1 MITIQDALN
10 IVLENIPSSEF
21 EELELINAHG
31 KRLAEDIYSPF
42 ASPRFNNS
50 TMDGYAIKWKD
61 YQNLSAEGQDKK
73 SLRISGESKAGVSYK
88 NEVTN
93 GDAVAIS
100 TGARVP
106 EGTDVVIPIEDIEK
120 TGDEIRIKN
129 HAEKFQNIR
138 FTGEEYK
145 ADELLIQ
152 KDTNLSSAQL
162 GLLASIGKS
171 KVKVYK
177 SPQVSIIM
185 TGTELNYGDQEI
197 EEDKIFDSNGVMIST
212 AVKECGGNPI
222 LSAIVEDDL
231 SSTIEILERAEEIS
245 DIILFTGGVSVGE
258 HDYVKNAAKECGF
271 KEMFWRVKQKPGKPL
286 FFAVKQGNKRTKLLF
301 GLPGNPVS
309 AYICFFH
316 YAAQVIYRMNCSE
329 LLCKRIYTLSS
340 LQIVNKKDR
349 AQFLRVKL
357 VNEDNALKFEVLNR
371 QDSYMITSISGADGY
386 IIVEENQTIE
396 KDALVEIFLFP
407 NRW

>member
-10 IVLENIPSSEF
+10 IVLENIPPSEF
-21 EELELINAHG
+21 EEIELINAYG
-31 KRLAEDIYSPF
+31 KRIAEDIYSPF
-42 ASPRFNNS
+42 PSPRFNNS
-50 TMDGYAIKWKD
+50 TMDGYAIKWED
-61 YQNLSAEGQDKK
+61 YQKMAAASQDKK
-73 SLRISGESKAGVSYK
+73 SLRISGESKAGVSFK
-88 NEVTN
+88 NEIRN

-106 EGTDVVIPIEDIEK
+106 EGTDTVIPVEDIEK
-120 TGDEIRIKN
+120 IENEIRIKN
-129 HAEKFQNIR
+129 DAEKFQNIR
-138 FTGEEYK
+138 FIGEEYK
-145 ADELLIQ
+145 TNELLIQ

-171 KVKVYK
+171 RIKVYK
-177 SPQVSIIM
+177 SPQVSIIT
-185 TGTELNYGDQEI
+185 TGSELNYSNQEI
-197 EEDKIFDSNGVMIST
+197 EEDKIFDSNSVMIST
-212 AVKECGGNPI
+212 AVKECGGNPV
-222 LSAIVEDDL
+222 LSAVVEDDL
-231 SSTIEILERAEEIS
+231 SSTIEILQRAEEIS

-271 KEMFWRVKQKPGKPL
+271 KMLFWRVKQKPGKPL
-286 FFAVKQGNKRTKLLF
+286 FFAVKQGKKRTKLLF

-316 YAAQVIYRMNCSE
+316 YAAQVIYRLNCSE
-329 LLCKRIYTLSS
+329 LLYKRIYTLSS
-340 LQIVNKKDR
+340 RKIVNNKDR

-357 VNEDNALKFEVLNR
+357 VNEDNALKFEILNQ
-371 QDSYMITSISGADGY
+371 QDSFMITSISGADGY
-386 IIVEENQTIE
+386 IIVEEDQTIE